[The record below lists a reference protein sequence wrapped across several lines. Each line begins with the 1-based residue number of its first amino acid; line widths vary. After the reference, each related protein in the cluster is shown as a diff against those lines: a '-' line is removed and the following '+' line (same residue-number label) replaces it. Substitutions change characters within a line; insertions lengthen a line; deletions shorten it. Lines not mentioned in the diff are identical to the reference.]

1 MLLLGKLSLKH
12 KLQTVIMLTVSLA
25 LFLLGAGVLTY
36 EYTGLRKSLRDDVTT
51 LAEMIGANSTAAL
64 TFDDQTSA
72 GELLRGLNVHPHIVA
87 AAIYTP
93 GGSVLASYVRSA
105 SVGSVPPTSPK
116 PAAGV
121 FKDGLMFLTRNVVLD
136 GQIIGAVYLESDLS
150 EMHLRLAE
158 FIGIIAVTL
167 ITAGL
172 AAYLLAARLQRVI
185 SGPVLHLAHTAR
197 TVTLEKNYAL
207 RATRQTDDEL
217 GLLIDGFNE
226 MLSEIQQRDI
236 ALERHRDSLEGEVA
250 ARTAELTR
258 LNAQLTEARDK
269 AQEANRAK
277 SEFLANMSH
286 EIRTPMNGVIGM
298 TDLTLETDLSS
309 EQRGYLTM
317 VKSSAESLLTVINDV
332 LDFSKIEAG
341 KLDLERVA
349 FNLRDCVEDAMRLL
363 ALRAHEKGL
372 ELLCEIRPEV
382 PLEIEG
388 DPTRLR
394 QIIINLAGNAI
405 KFTERGE
412 VALEVSLESRDD
424 HQAVLKFSIH
434 DTGIGIPPEKQT
446 RIFEAFAQVDGS
458 MTRRFG
464 GTGLGLTISTRLAAM
479 MGGRIWLQSQPDIG
493 SHFHFTAR
501 VTLAKNRATEPSFE
515 PACLAGV
522 AVLIVDDN
530 ATNRRMLE
538 GALSRWRM
546 QTVLAASAA
555 EGLLR
560 IEEASAAGRHFQ
572 LILTDAEMPEMD
584 GFAFVEQ
591 VRKSGERGAVV
602 MLTSTGH
609 KGDTK
614 RCRDLDIAVYLTKPA
629 RLSELQSAA
638 LLALT
643 GSACSKQQALVALVR
658 TPGPPAAGKRRVLLA
673 EDNVVN
679 QFLAQRL
686 LEKHGYSVT
695 VVGDGRE
702 VLSSLDTATFD
713 VILMDIQ
720 MPGVTGLEATSII
733 RQRETLTGRH
743 VPIIAMTAH
752 AMKGDRERCLA
763 AGMDGYIS
771 KPIRPQEL
779 YDALESV
786 PAAEVALTHQ

>member
-1 MLLLGKLSLKH
+1 MLGKLSIKH
-12 KLQTVIMLTVSLA
+12 KLQTVIMLTVGLA
-25 LFLLGAGVLTY
+25 LFLSGAGVLTY
-36 EYTGLRKSLRDDVTT
+36 EYAGLRKSLRDDVTT

-64 TFDDQTSA
+64 SFNDQTSA
-72 GELLRGLNVHPHIVA
+72 GELLRGLHVHPHILA
-87 AAIYTP
+87 ASIYAP
-93 GGSVLASYVRSA
+93 DGSMLASYVRAGSI
-105 SVGSVPPTSPK
+105 GSVPPTSPK
-116 PAAGV
+116 PADGF
-121 FKDGLMFLTRNVVLD
+121 FKDGLLYLTRNVVLD
-136 GQIIGAVYLESDLS
+136 GQVVGAVYLESDLS
-150 EMHLRLAE
+150 ETHLRLAE
-158 FIGIIAVTL
+158 FIGIIAATL

-185 SGPVLHLAHTAR
+185 SEPVLHLAHTAR

-286 EIRTPMNGVIGM
+286 EIRTPMNAVIGM
-298 TDLTLETDLSS
+298 TDLTLETELSS
-309 EQRGYLTM
+309 EQRGFLSM

-341 KLDLERVA
+341 KLDLECVA
-349 FNLRDCVEDAMRLL
+349 FNLRDCVEDAVRLL

-382 PLEIEG
+382 PVEIEG

-412 VALEVSLESRDD
+412 VALDVSLDSRDD
-424 HQAVLKFSIH
+424 HHAVLKFSIH
-434 DTGIGIPPEKQT
+434 DTGIGIPADKQA
-446 RIFEAFAQVDGS
+446 RIFEAFSQVDGS

-464 GTGLGLTISTRLAAM
+464 GTGLGLTISSRLAAM
-479 MGGRIWLQSQPDIG
+479 MGGRIWLESQPDIG

-501 VTLAKNRATEPSFE
+501 VTLAANRTPEPPLE
-515 PACLAGV
+515 PVCLAGV
-522 AVLIVDDN
+522 AVLVVDDN
-530 ATNRRMLE
+530 ATNRRILE

-555 EGLLR
+555 EALR
-560 IEEASAAGRHFQ
+560 RLEEAREAGRHFP
-572 LILTDAEMPEMD
+572 LILTDAEMPDMD
-584 GFAFVEQ
+584 GFAFVDRA
-591 VRKSGERGAVV
+591 RKSGERGAII

-609 KGDTK
+609 GADTK
-614 RCRDLDIAVYLTKPA
+614 RCRDLDIAVYLTKPV

-643 GSACSKQQALVALVR
+643 GSACSKKQARISPVR
-658 TPGPPAAGKRRVLLA
+658 PPAPPSQGKRRVLLA

-679 QFLAQRL
+679 QLLAQRL

-695 VVGDGRE
+695 VAGDGQK
-702 VLSSLDTATFD
+702 VLSSLTTETFD

-720 MPGVTGLEATSII
+720 MPKVTGLEATSII
-733 RQRETLTGRH
+733 RQGEKLTGRH

-779 YDALESV
+779 YDALEHI
-786 PAAEVALTHQ
+786 PACR